1 MGESLEGL
9 IIIAKSLLQSQI
21 NTQQKLQDRGLEG
34 IKEGVMNEMKRII
47 IGVAGIRQHG
57 REMWC
62 EKKINLKV
70 KNVSEFYQKGKE
82 KLHTRKPKYVQ

>member
-1 MGESLEGL
+1 
-9 IIIAKSLLQSQI
+9 
-21 NTQQKLQDRGLEG
+21 
-34 IKEGVMNEMKRII
+34 MNEMKRII